1 MWICKECKSIFSHAG
16 TVRNGFTHAFGTARW
31 DEFICPTCGS
41 DDVSRAI
48 PCANPRDG
56 VGAMLDGDIVCRRCR
71 NELLERFQ
79 SFLDELTDAEIN
91 QLEDWLDG
99 NSIRECKEMEVE
111 K

>member
-1 MWICKECKSIFSHAG
+1 
-16 TVRNGFTHAFGTARW
+16 
-31 DEFICPTCGS
+31 
-41 DDVSRAI
+41 
-48 PCANPRDG
+48 
-56 VGAMLDGDIVCRRCR
+56 MLDGDIICRRCR